1 MKKFFS
7 LVLALVMALSLTT
20 VAWGAPTAEETALQ
34 TDLNAGGTVTLSG
47 DVVVNDGLTV
57 PANTTV
63 VLDLNGKTVSM
74 AVAASTTSALITNN
88 GTLTI
93 KDSVGGGKLSYSTTT
108 VSTGYSTSTINNN
121 GVLTVVSGTI
131 ENTTTASGTGAVYGI
146 DTYGTLTVN
155 GGTISTSKG
164 TAIRQAVF
172 NYDNTVTING
182 GTIDGAG
189 GGLQTHVFNGNV
201 DITTEINGGSFSG
214 DYAFYTY
221 FYNVVDG
228 SNVDI
233 DVNGGTFDGYV
244 YLYNGNAGSSDYP
257 LDVSISGGTFNDWVG
272 VYTNDASGNDVYSP
286 AISGGTF
293 AVAPEDDNLADGVI
307 LSETGSV
314 VALPTKV
321 IPSGGATL
329 APSFAVRGEAQYA
342 SWDAKVSLKK
352 AENAKNEEFALYT
365 IEMIAKVDNAPIWWA
380 SGVEEKGED
389 VDFTWNGEKTFV
401 KAADEAYADFVVVD
415 GKTITYFVAVDELE
429 WDAKATKVTLP
440 ATPVDNADKA
450 CNTLYSGV
458 EGVPAT
464 LYFYDD
470 TLWVAAT
477 ADDPNTTAVDESV
490 WTDIF
495 NVNGVAVLV
504 REAVEDVDYEY
515 TGHDYQLLTKG
526 DHDTGAVTKVYC
538 QDCKKEFKFVEAP
551 ETVAVTTF
559 GDDNYMPVVVDGRT
573 VPMLFMEKVTPA
585 IPGVSGAIGGNLISY
600 GGSSTSTS
608 TDKVQ
613 SAATFDAGIAMYVG
627 MSVMAAAGS
636 AVVIGKKKD

>member
-1 MKKFFS
+1 MKKIVALVLS
-7 LVLALVMALSLTT
+7 LVMVLGLATT
-20 VAWGAPTAEETALQ
+20 AFAAKAGSSFATAKNDAGWDYVIEVDDAEDAKDQTFATYEIEAVAKKDGAVAWWDTSLVVEEDDDF
-34 TDLNAGGTVTLSG
+34 DLGTFVKIG
-47 DVVVNDGLTV
+47 
-57 PANTTV
+57 NTEFADF
-63 VLDLNGKTVSM
+63 VLIDGKTVS
-74 AVAASTTSALITNN
+74 
-88 GTLTI
+88 
-93 KDSVGGGKLSYSTTT
+93 YY
-108 VSTGYSTSTINNN
+108 VS
-121 GVLTVVSGTI
+121 
-131 ENTTTASGTGAVYGI
+131 I
-146 DTYGTLTVN
+146 DT
-155 GGTISTSKG
+155 
-164 TAIRQAVF
+164 
-172 NYDNTVTING
+172 
-182 GTIDGAG
+182 
-189 GGLQTHVFNGNV
+189 NV
-201 DITTEINGGSFSG
+201 D
-214 DYAFYTY
+214 D
-221 FYNVVDG
+221 
-228 SNVDI
+228 
-233 DVNGGTFDGYV
+233 
-244 YLYNGNAGSSDYP
+244 
-257 LDVSISGGTFNDWVG
+257 
-272 VYTNDASGNDVYSP
+272 
-286 AISGGTF
+286 
-293 AVAPEDDNLADGVI
+293 
-307 LSETGSV
+307 
-314 VALPTKV
+314 
-321 IPSGGATL
+321 
-329 APSFAVRGEAQYA
+329 
-342 SWDAKVSLKK
+342 
-352 AENAKNEEFALYT
+352 
-365 IEMIAKVDNAPIWWA
+365 
-380 SGVEEKGED
+380 
-389 VDFTWNGEKTFV
+389 
-401 KAADEAYADFVVVD
+401 
-415 GKTITYFVAVDELE
+415 
-429 WDAKATKVTLP
+429 WDAKAVKVTLP

-538 QDCKKEFKFVEAP
+538 QDCMKEFKFVEAP